1 MAPMAQWGGTSRGEG
16 GPPARPI
23 TLRDCPQRSAPHNYV
38 ITYVSCYVTT
48 RQTTHSTHTHKYKS
62 AKNKTYGYDDDSL
75 TPLKRRL
82 ANTQS
87 AFRESVRRASIASKG
102 PGPGARSKDQAPH
115 PAAPARKTSAV

>member
-23 TLRDCPQRSAPHNYV
+23 TLTRLPTALRPAQLRYYV
-38 ITYVSCYVTT
+38 RVSCYVTT

-87 AFRESVRRASIASKG
+87 AFRESVRRAS
-102 PGPGARSKDQAPH
+102 R
-115 PAAPARKTSAV
+115 